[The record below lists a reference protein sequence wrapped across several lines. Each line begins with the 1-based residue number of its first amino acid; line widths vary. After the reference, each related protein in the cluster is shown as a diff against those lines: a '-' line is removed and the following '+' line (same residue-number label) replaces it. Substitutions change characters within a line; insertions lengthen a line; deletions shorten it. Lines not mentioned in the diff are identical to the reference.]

1 MANIT
6 LAVSEELKHD
16 MQDFPWVTWSEAA
29 REMLLESLERHK
41 ALEELDELLKD
52 SKLTDE
58 DCEEFGERLKR
69 GVWKRIQE
77 EGGVE

>member
-16 MQDFPWVTWSEAA
+16 MQDFPWVIWSEATK
-29 REMLLESLERHK
+29 EMLLDSLRRHE
-41 ALEELDELLKD
+41 AWGEFDELLKD

-58 DCEEFGERLKR
+58 DCEKFGKKLKR
-69 GVWKRIQE
+69 WVWESIKK

>member
-29 REMLLESLERHK
+29 RELLLEGLRRQEAWK
-41 ALEELDELLKD
+41 EFDGLLKD

-58 DCEEFGERLKR
+58 DCEEFGNKLKSW
-69 GVWKRIQE
+69 VWESIKK
-77 EGGVE
+77 EGRVE